1 MEKFN
6 DDEKINICIGD
17 FKWCV
22 YNVHDK
28 ASFIMV
34 IKLKHDHNVCT
45 YKMESNNGLKTIN
58 IFNEEI

>member
-1 MEKFN
+1 MTITYVHKKWRAIIVLKKSTFRMEKFN

-34 IKLKHDHNVCT
+34 IKT
-45 YKMESNNGLKTIN
+45 
-58 IFNEEI
+58 

>member
-6 DDEKINICIGD
+6 DDEKINICIED

-22 YNVHDK
+22 YIVHDK

-34 IKLKHDHNVCT
+34 IKT
-45 YKMESNNGLKTIN
+45 
-58 IFNEEI
+58 

>member
-1 MEKFN
+1 MTITYVHKKWRAIIVLKKSTFQMEKFN

-34 IKLKHDHNVCT
+34 IKT
-45 YKMESNNGLKTIN
+45 
-58 IFNEEI
+58 